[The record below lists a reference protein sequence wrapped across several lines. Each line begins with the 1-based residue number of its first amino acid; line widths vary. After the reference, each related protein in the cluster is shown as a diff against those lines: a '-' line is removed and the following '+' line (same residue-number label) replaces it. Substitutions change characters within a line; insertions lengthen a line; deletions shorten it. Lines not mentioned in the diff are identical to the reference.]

1 MALKT
6 SLMRTLRI
14 GRPSISSMYSFVP
27 SCSPSFRYSGSS
39 RLFSTRTGT
48 DSGMKETG
56 VLGRR
61 RLIGSKLLRTYK
73 QPIIPKVMVDDRNE
87 ESNNEEDHKEE
98 EDNEDEQDYET
109 EDEDEED
116 YTDDEVQND
125 IEGEGD
131 LEQLIDRSSQY
142 IVPDVDEATN
152 EFSRLGLLTD
162 IVKGLASQGFTTPT
176 PVQVCYSYFPVKLLS
191 NNTLTSC
198 YVD

>member
-1 MALKT
+1 
-6 SLMRTLRI
+6 
-14 GRPSISSMYSFVP
+14 
-27 SCSPSFRYSGSS
+27 
-39 RLFSTRTGT
+39 
-48 DSGMKETG
+48 
-56 VLGRR
+56 
-61 RLIGSKLLRTYK
+61 
-73 QPIIPKVMVDDRNE
+73 MVDDRNE

-116 YTDDEVQND
+116 YTADDEVQND
-125 IEGEGD
+125 NIEGEGD

-142 IVPDVDEATN
+142 TVPDVDESTN

-176 PVQVCYSYFPVKLLS
+176 PVQVCYSQFSSQIVHWTTHHILSIPTPVQVYSSSFLVKLLS

-198 YVD
+198 CVDWRWLLI

>member
-14 GRPSISSMYSFVP
+14 GRPSVASMYSFVP
-27 SCSPSFRYSGSS
+27 SCSPSFRYSESS

-48 DSGMKETG
+48 DSGMKETS

-87 ESNNEEDHKEE
+87 ETNKEEDYEDEEENEE
-98 EDNEDEQDYET
+98 EQDYET

-116 YTDDEVQND
+116 YADDEVQND
-125 IEGEGD
+125 NIEGEGEGG

-176 PVQVCYSYFPVKLLS
+176 PVQVCSRQIVPVK
-191 NNTLTSC
+191 
-198 YVD
+198 